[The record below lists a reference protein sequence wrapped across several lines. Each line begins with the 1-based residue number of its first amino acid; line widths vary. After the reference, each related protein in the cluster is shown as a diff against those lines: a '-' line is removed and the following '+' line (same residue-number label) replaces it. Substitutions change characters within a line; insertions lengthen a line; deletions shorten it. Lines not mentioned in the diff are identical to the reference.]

1 MKDKDVHLKY
11 ESESS
16 TGNALLGLGQ
26 AQSEALLKETLLQ
39 RAQLS
44 LTSSMK
50 GGCPANTSAAML
62 LTATSAAASNNS
74 TILMPVASYHQQHA
88 LAPALAHLQQQDR
101 NTCILQS
108 LGLLGGGGGGVG
120 GGQQLGLANAGL
132 AQKEKASPFRGIT
145 RRKRRWEAHVWRHG
159 KQAYLGGY
167 KEEEAAARA
176 YDMAVIKIRGAE
188 AETNFPSSEYTETLK
203 LMKAD
208 ELTVE
213 EFIMEM
219 REEAKKRSKQL
230 REEEEDKRIEML
242 KQINEQSTTL
252 GSFLEAERASQ
263 QQSVVVGA
271 KRAGGQGGEEDH
283 MRLLRKLN
291 TEATLDRYLEQARTG
306 KRQKVEVMGEDKK
319 LLQGIVPS
327 SAMLL
332 PAAANLTSLI
342 SSAAGVKVDPAKN
355 PLHSTGHQL
364 LGNIMCNASCQTP
377 CRDAMHQ
384 NVALALQAQQ
394 QQQQQ
399 QPSMAILQ
407 ALQGQH
413 AGSPLVQSTI
423 QLSPKDLLG
432 NQDLL
437 NQVLGRN
444 ISNNSCET
452 PESARTTI

>member
-44 LTSSMK
+44 AASLTSMK
-50 GGCPANTSAAML
+50 GAANTSAAML

-74 TILMPVASYHQQHA
+74 TILMPMASYHQQHA

-108 LGLLGGGGGGVG
+108 LGLLGGGCGVG

-242 KQINEQSTTL
+242 KQINEQSTL

-263 QQSVVVGA
+263 QQSVVVGE

-291 TEATLDRYLEQARTG
+291 TEATLDRYLEQTRTG
-306 KRQKVEVMGEDKK
+306 KRQKVEVMGEDRK
-319 LLQGIVPS
+319 LQGIVPS

-355 PLHSTGHQL
+355 PLHSSSHQL
-364 LGNIMCNASCQTP
+364 LGNIMCSASCQTP

-394 QQQQQ
+394 QQQ
-399 QPSMAILQ
+399 PSMAILQ

-413 AGSPLVQSTI
+413 AGSPLLQSTF

-432 NQDLL
+432 NQELL